1 MATLPSVNE
10 IKLAPDLPNPSNNYL
25 NSQFSYIIEKNN
37 KHHKELESDIS
48 FLMII
53 SIVILIVLLFF
64 ISYKIFIFMTVNN
77 IDIGIF
83 PYSNNPDSDG
93 YDVNYL
99 AEQSYYKSL
108 SDVDK
113 DSYLSLQD
121 FEKDTAIKK
130 YLVSQIV
137 L

>member
-1 MATLPSVNE
+1 MNTLPLLKQNQLE
-10 IKLAPDLPNPSNNYL
+10 PDLTNPHNNYL
-25 NSQFSYIIEKNN
+25 NNQFSYIIEKNN
-37 KHHKELESDIS
+37 KNHNEIQSDIS
-48 FLMII
+48 FLMIL
-53 SIVILIVLLFF
+53 SITILVVLLFF

-93 YDVNYL
+93 YELNYL
-99 AEQSYYKSL
+99 SEQAYYKSL
-108 SDVDK
+108 SDTDK
-113 DSYLSLQD
+113 DSYLLLSD

-130 YLVSQIV
+130 FLVSQIV